1 MIGPARPLAVSL
13 LATVLALVRPA
24 AAAEEAPFTLN
35 MGVLLTDY
43 GEYSRSDLEISL
55 RFWVEEVS
63 RDYGVPSNSH
73 FYTDAD
79 LMQRDFAAGRID
91 MITLS
96 AVAAVRHF
104 PIEELSAGI
113 TATAEQPDHLLL
125 VVRKGT
131 GIAKLGD
138 LAGKRM
144 VVIRNDPTS
153 LLYLETLSL
162 RAFGE
167 RGEGALAAV
176 NEEKRPSLV
185 INQLFFGRAEVAL
198 VYRNS
203 LTTAIDLNPQVGERL
218 QVLDEYTLPLRC
230 RNLSYLSK
238 RLEEADRDRIIQASL
253 RVMNHPRGRQI
264 LQLFNAERVSVA
276 TPEDL
281 LPVRRL
287 LQENLSLRTRYPR
300 AQLRALPR

>member
-1 MIGPARPLAVSL
+1 MIDPTHPLAVAL
-13 LATVLALVRPA
+13 VVAVLALIRPA
-24 AAAEEAPFTLN
+24 SAQAEDPFTLN

-43 GEYSRSDLEISL
+43 GEYSRSDLEISM

-79 LMQRDFAAGRID
+79 LMQRDFVAGHVN
-91 MITLS
+91 MIALS

-125 VVRKGT
+125 VVRKGS

-138 LAGKRM
+138 LVGKRTT
-144 VVIRNDPTS
+144 IIHNDPTS

-167 RGEGALAAV
+167 RGETAFAAV
-176 NEEKRPSLV
+176 NEEKRSSLV
-185 INQLFFGRAEVAL
+185 INQLFFGRTEAAL

-218 QVLDEYTLPLRC
+218 QVLEEYTLPLRC
-230 RNLSYLSK
+230 RNLSFLSK
-238 RLEEADRDRIIQASL
+238 RLGESDRDRIIQVAL
-253 RVMNHPRGRQI
+253 EVANHPRGRQI